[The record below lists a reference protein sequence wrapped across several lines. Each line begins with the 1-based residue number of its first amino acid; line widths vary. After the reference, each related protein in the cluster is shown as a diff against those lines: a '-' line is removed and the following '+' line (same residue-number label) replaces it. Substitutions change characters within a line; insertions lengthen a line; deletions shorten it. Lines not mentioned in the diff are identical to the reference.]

1 MAVKPGGTSG
11 HNGFFCVFRLNIKF
25 ENLVVRNSHLNIS
38 HIAPFH
44 GRQSMRIRKI
54 SGALLEFSAD
64 TSLDEIRRQL
74 DLDLP
79 PFYQT
84 QLYDEAMMPVKLVDA
99 IMSTE
104 TELQAVM
111 TISMDKA
118 VDFFF
123 QSFIEHEI
131 IYRTG

>member
-1 MAVKPGGTSG
+1 
-11 HNGFFCVFRLNIKF
+11 
-25 ENLVVRNSHLNIS
+25 
-38 HIAPFH
+38 
-44 GRQSMRIRKI
+44 MRIRKI
-54 SGALLEFSAD
+54 SGALLEFSAN

-123 QSFIEHEI
+123 QSFIEH
-131 IYRTG
+131 